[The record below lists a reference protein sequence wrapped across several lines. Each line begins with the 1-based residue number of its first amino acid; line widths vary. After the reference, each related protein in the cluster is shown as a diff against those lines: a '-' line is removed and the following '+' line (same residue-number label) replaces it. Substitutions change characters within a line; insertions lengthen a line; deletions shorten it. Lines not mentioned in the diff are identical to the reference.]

1 MDLKPYILRS
11 IQAAIKAGDAINEIY
26 RSEDFGV
33 EYKTDTSP
41 LTLADQ
47 KSHEV
52 ITSALGAYDMPILS
66 EEGKNKPY
74 AERKNWQRFWMVDP
88 LDGTKEF
95 IKRNGEFTVNIAL
108 IENNRPV
115 LGTIF
120 VPDRNTLYFAAQNAG
135 AYKMENG
142 PSGEWAALR
151 PDSNEATSALLDQ
164 IIGQST
170 RLPVIDPQRSSL
182 TIVGSRSHK
191 NAELEAYVEEKRRAF
206 AEVEFIS
213 AGSSLKICLVAEG
226 KADLYPRLGPTMEW
240 DTAAGHA
247 IAENAGADIYQYE
260 SQNPLTYNKEDLH
273 NPWFIVQRETSAE
286 QAEYR
291 QVKNHEDHEERE
303 EKLFKGNFNDRS

>member
-11 IQAAIKAGDAINEIY
+11 IQAAVAAGAAINEIY

-33 EYKTDTSP
+33 EYKTDKSP

-47 KSHEV
+47 KSHE
-52 ITSALGAYDMPILS
+52 IIANALGGHDIPILS

-74 AERKNWQRFWMVDP
+74 AERKKWERFWIVDP

-108 IENNRPV
+108 VEKKRPV

-120 VPDRNTLYFAAQNAG
+120 VPDRNTLYFAAQNVG
-135 AYKMENG
+135 AYKLVNG
-142 PSGEWAALR
+142 PFGEWVESG
-151 PDSNEATSALLDQ
+151 PDSKETTSALLDQ
-164 IIGQST
+164 IIGRST
-170 RLPVIDPQRSSL
+170 RLPAIDPQRSSL

-206 AEVEFIS
+206 GDVEFIS

-226 KADLYPRLGPTMEW
+226 RADEYPRLGPTMEW
-240 DTAAGHA
+240 DTAAGQA
-247 IAENAGADIYQYE
+247 IAENAGAVVSQYDTDK
-260 SQNPLTYNKEDLH
+260 PLIYNKEDLH
-273 NPWFIVQRETSAE
+273 NPWFIVQR
-286 QAEYR
+286 
-291 QVKNHEDHEERE
+291 
-303 EKLFKGNFNDRS
+303 